1 MGINKYMALKD
12 YYLTT
17 LAVCFAGVIGAYS
30 LYALL

>member
-1 MGINKYMALKD
+1 VLKD

-17 LAVCFAGVIGAYS
+17 LAVCFVGVIGAYS